1 MNIVN
6 IIAHNNCTGMYVFQ
20 KSVAYCPWI
29 DVLVLESRQIV
40 TLCLKVYTQWLCG
53 FDCVSAFYKRSVT
66 A

>member
-1 MNIVN
+1 
-6 IIAHNNCTGMYVFQ
+6 MYVFQ